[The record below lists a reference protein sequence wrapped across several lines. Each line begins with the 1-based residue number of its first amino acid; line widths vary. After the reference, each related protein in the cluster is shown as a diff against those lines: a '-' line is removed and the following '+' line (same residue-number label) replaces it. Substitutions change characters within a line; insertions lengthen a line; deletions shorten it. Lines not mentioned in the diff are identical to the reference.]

1 MITKRQLGIVLLA
14 TGLVAI
20 IAILAVDWIGAG
32 KFSGVGPVQ
41 KLALAGGSLIV
52 ALGISLIPLGDRPA

>member
-14 TGLVAI
+14 AGLVAI

-32 KFSGVGPVQ
+32 EFSGVGPVQ
-41 KLALAGGSLIV
+41 KLALAGGGLIV